1 MGIIAIICPLRTLQS
16 EAAVMVVLDTVMTL
30 EDPFDDAALD
40 ALSVFE
46 ALGHISAVS
55 KPPQATPWGQA
66 HGGARGVVVPC
77 CQPPQ
82 ECICWAIRL
91 QWGQEKVPAVSSKG
105 RRRVMSSTLHPGPAL
120 AQQASTCNPQK
131 SGKSCAG
138 VCGGDS
144 EPVPQM
150 SFLRMTRSGGS

>member
-105 RRRVMSSTLHPGPAL
+105 RRRWGHEAPRAEQHPAPRASSCPAGQHL
-120 AQQASTCNPQK
+120 QPPEEWEKLCWCVWR
-131 SGKSCAG
+131 G
-138 VCGGDS
+138 
-144 EPVPQM
+144 
-150 SFLRMTRSGGS
+150 F